1 MLSAFD
7 LPLEK
12 LIPKITNDSSLKD
25 RVIETAASRYRE
37 HEEILC
43 AYRHWSPVTNDN
55 AGILS
60 GIPVSIKDLFGLN
73 GFETYAGTPHPL
85 PKKWCS
91 EGEVVHSLRNAGAEF
106 TGKTHMVEFAFGG
119 LGTNPHWPTPV
130 NPWSIDE
137 PHVSGGSSSGSGVSI
152 QEGSA
157 LAALGSDTAGSVR
170 VPASF
175 TGTVGLKITKNRW
188 STKGIVPLSHSLDTP
203 GIITRS
209 VSDAAVMFSVI
220 DPETHI
226 PFDQFLINLRSQDVL
241 GLKMGICSWFFDSCD
256 TNIGEVAIR
265 ATRAIE
271 KKGANLSEVNS
282 YAVPEAGQIFSQGGL
297 AASEFATLINKE
309 FPDWKETLDPN
320 VKSRFESMANISAS
334 DYDDRL
340 QRLKLLAKEIEQ
352 VLSDVDVLVG
362 PTVPITPPTI
372 REVAEPHLYRKLNMS
387 ALRNTSVVNLL
398 NLCAITIPA
407 GLDSNGFPV
416 GLQFIGRKGEDK
428 KLLAATLAAERT
440 LGSASEQIGKAPLVT
455 D

>member
-1 MLSAFD
+1 MPGDFD

-12 LIPKITNDSSLKD
+12 LIPKITNNPSLKD
-25 RVIETAASRYRE
+25 RMIETASSRYSE
-37 HEEILC
+37 HEERLR

-91 EGEVVHSLRNAGAEF
+91 EGEVIQSLRNAGAVF
-106 TGKTHMVEFAFGG
+106 MGKTHMVEFAFGG

-175 TGTVGLKITKNRW
+175 TGTVGLKTTKNRW
-188 STKGIVPLSHSLDTP
+188 STRGIVPLSHSLDTP

-209 VSDAAVMFSVI
+209 VSDAVVMFSVI
-220 DPETHI
+220 DPETNI
-226 PFDQFLINLRSQDVL
+226 PFDKFLTNLRLQDVS
-241 GLKMGICSWFFDSCD
+241 GLKVGICSWFFDCCE
-256 TNIGEVAIR
+256 TNIAEVAVR
-265 ATRAIE
+265 AMRAVE
-271 KKGANLSEVNS
+271 KKGAKLSEVTC
-282 YAVPEAGQIFSQGGL
+282 YAVSEAGQIFSKGGL
-297 AASEFATLINKE
+297 AAPEFATLINKE
-309 FPDWKETLDPN
+309 FPDWKKTLDPN
-320 VKSRFESMANISAS
+320 VKSRFERMENISAS
-334 DYDDRL
+334 DYDHRL
-340 QRLKLLAKEIEQ
+340 QRLTMLAKEVEQ

-362 PTVPITPPTI
+362 PTVPISPPTI
-372 REVAEPHLYRKLNMS
+372 REVSEPHLYRQLNMI
-387 ALRNTSVVNLL
+387 ALRNTSIVNLL

-407 GLDSNGFPV
+407 GLDSTGFPV

-428 KLLAATLAAERT
+428 TLLAAALAVERT
-440 LGSASEQIGKAPLVT
+440 LGSANEQLGKAPLVT
-455 D
+455 Y